1 MKLFD
6 LLKVNIEECE
16 KENFKISILND
27 NIRRGR
33 ILAKVIIGFDSFFA
47 ISTFMALIFKVNEID
62 NRFNYIYYLTMYL
75 VMISINIIYL
85 CYIKGLKDI
94 KDKSLSQLRNLEIG
108 SITYVTL
115 ISAWTSFL
123 SLMDQKLYGQLM
135 VFMVNIIII
144 SVIFI
149 LDNKKILIPYACSIL
164 IIFLGLPFFQSSKD
178 VLFGH
183 YVNLSVFIFTSWLA
197 SRFVFLSY
205 CNDFKSKELLK
216 RTNILLERKSDQNIL
231 INKQLSEAN
240 LQLKKLALIDELTG
254 IPNRRSFRNFID
266 IAFENYIKE
275 DLLFSVI
282 MIDID
287 NFKKLND
294 NYGHPNGD
302 KMLIAVAKQINSVVK
317 HSMDFAVRWGGE
329 EFIYA
334 AFNITEEEIVKIAE
348 TIRLK
353 VLSIENDFSKSF
365 CAISVSLGT
374 SSIQVRDKSDI
385 SKGIELADKALYLA
399 KISGRNC
406 VKSAC

>member
-6 LLKVNIEECE
+6 LLKVNIEDCE
-16 KENFKISILND
+16 KEGFKISILSD
-27 NIRRGR
+27 NIRRGK
-33 ILAKVIIGFDSFFA
+33 ILAKAIICFDSFFA
-47 ISTFMALIFKVNEID
+47 ISTFTALIFKVNEID
-62 NRFNYIYYLTMYL
+62 NRFNYIYYITMYL
-75 VMISINIIYL
+75 LMVFINIIYL
-85 CYIKGLKDI
+85 FCVKGLKDL
-94 KDKSLSQLRNLEIG
+94 KDKSLNQLRNLNICLV
-108 SITYVTL
+108 TYITL
-115 ISAWTSFL
+115 ISAWTSIV

-135 VFMVNIIII
+135 VFMVNTIII

-149 LDNKKILIPYACSIL
+149 QDNKKILIPYTCSIL
-164 IIFLGLPFFQSSKD
+164 IIYIGLPFFQSSKD

-197 SRFVFLSY
+197 SRFIFLSY
-205 CNDFKSKELLK
+205 CNDYKSKELLK
-216 RTNILLERKSDQNIL
+216 RKNILLERKSEQNIL
-231 INKQLSEAN
+231 INKQLTEAN
-240 LQLKKLALIDELTG
+240 LQLKKFALIDELTG

-275 DLLFSVI
+275 NPLLSII

-294 NYGHPNGD
+294 NYGHNEGD
-302 KMLIAVAKQINSVVK
+302 KMLIAVAKEIYSVVR

-334 AFNITEEEIVKIAE
+334 AFNINEEEIVKIAE

-353 VLSIENDFSKSF
+353 VQAIENDFSKSF
-365 CAISVSLGT
+365 CSISVSLGT

-406 VKSAC
+406 VKSAS